1 MSNSN
6 INDIL
11 NLIKDLDVSAGFNVY
26 IPSLEREI
34 KFKQL
39 TTEQLKLILKTTVGT
54 PLYNTE
60 FILTFNN
67 IIKENC
73 LDETI
78 NTDNLTVY
86 DKLHIL
92 FKTKIES
99 ISPDYTIEF
108 SEDEV
113 TAYSI
118 ETNPV
123 VLSVSD
129 QYEKFLERKI
139 NFTEKTFTYND
150 CIITCNIPTLATE
163 SKLESELH
171 SNIDI
176 DTLSNEELQNA
187 IGETFVNEVT
197 KFITSISIKGIG
209 INLLNESFKNR
220 VEVVEKLPTIIINNV
235 LKYIEDY
242 KNSIK
247 PLVVFDIN
255 DYLQREIALD
265 ASLFNV

>member
-1 MSNSN
+1 
-6 INDIL
+6 L
-11 NLIKDLDVSAGFNVY
+11 NLLKDLDASAGFNVY
-26 IPSLEREI
+26 IPSLEREV

-60 FILTFNN
+60 FILTFND

-73 LDETI
+73 LDQTI
-78 NTDNLTVY
+78 DIDNLTVY

-108 SEDEV
+108 SEEEV
-113 TAYSI
+113 DAYNI
-118 ETNPV
+118 DTNPV
-123 VLSVSD
+123 VLSVSK
-129 QYEKFLERKI
+129 QYEAFVEKKI

-171 SNIDI
+171 TNIDI

-197 KFITSISIKGIG
+197 KFITSISIKGVG

-242 KNSIK
+242 KNTIK
-247 PLVVFDIN
+247 QLVIFDIN
-255 DYLQREIALD
+255 DSLQRELALD